1 MHVVI
6 ESGRV
11 TYRGTKADCL
21 TVVDIAGGTIRFAS
35 LFQLLI

>member
-1 MHVVI
+1 MYVVI

-21 TVVDIAGGTIRFAS
+21 SVIDMTGGTIRLAS

>member
-1 MHVVI
+1 MYVVV

-21 TVVDIAGGTIRFAS
+21 TVVDMAGGTIRLANIMQ
-35 LFQLLI
+35 LFV

>member
-1 MHVVI
+1 MYVVI

-21 TVVDIAGGTIRFAS
+21 TVVDMTGGVVRRAS
-35 LFQLLI
+35 LFQLFV

>member
-1 MHVVI
+1 MYIVV
-6 ESGRV
+6 ESGCA

-21 TVVDIAGGTIRFAS
+21 TVVDMAGGVVRLAS